1 MTAKKAKPEVVEGEV
16 EAVEDEVLAEYV
28 DIPFRGH
35 TFVVPR
41 SRDDWSTEGLAYLG
55 EGAYHLFIKYNLEL
69 ARPGQWEQ
77 LVQLAPTRR
86 DRNEFFEVH
95 NKIVREECVD

>member
-35 TFVVPR
+35 IFVVPR

-55 EGAYHLFIKYNLEL
+55 EGAFHLFVKYNLEL

-77 LVQLAPTRR
+77 LVRLAPTRR
-86 DRNEFFEVH
+86 GRNEFFEVH
-95 NKIVREECVD
+95 NKIVSEECVD